1 MRAIVQAAV
10 VKKGCL
16 ERCGAVNPVTA
27 SIVELALPIM
37 GAAVRIAAVMI
48 GSRCNS
54 FPKKAS
60 SIGEGAFF
68 ALQAVGVKKGGV
80 DLWNIP
86 KNH

>member
-16 ERCGAVNPVTA
+16 ERYGAVNPVTA

-37 GAAVRIAAVMI
+37 GAAARIAAVMI

-60 SIGEGAFF
+60 SIGEGAF
-68 ALQAVGVKKGGV
+68 LPCRRLG
-80 DLWNIP
+80 
-86 KNH
+86 